1 MLITHVLGWT
11 GAHSAVA
18 EWVCCKPGGCLIGD
32 TTSKWRNLKLHSSN
46 GGYSH
51 DFCIDERGAIELG
64 SAHAGQD
71 WPSQGF
77 RDLYYC
83 SQEALGLVCGASLV
97 NDSPCQREKA
107 DHGGDHGKLEGPKS
121 SVPSPKVL
129 CYTFGMFVFRLG

>member
-1 MLITHVLGWT
+1 MLITHVAGWT

-32 TTSKWRNLKLHSSN
+32 TTSKWRNLKVHSSN

-71 WPSQGF
+71 WPFQGF
-77 RDLYYC
+77 RDLYHC
-83 SQEALGLVCGASLV
+83 LQEALGLVCGAAYLITFLV
-97 NDSPCQREKA
+97 TDRKLIMAVIMATVKA
-107 DHGGDHGKLEGPKS
+107 RNLQFKAQ
-121 SVPSPKVL
+121 KVL
-129 CYTFGMFVFRLG
+129 CYTLWHL